1 MFGRIGVPETF
12 VVLVMFVLWLTPL
25 VAAVWALVTLYR
37 VRRDQE
43 AMLTKLSA
51 IERRLAQ

>member
-1 MFGRIGVPETF
+1 MFGRIGLPEILILLMMSVF
-12 VVLVMFVLWLTPL
+12 WVIPL

-43 AMLTKLSA
+43 AMLTKLNA